1 MCVFKNVH
9 AVMNTDKMTVHFLN
23 QATCRCIVHIS
34 VDTALDRWYIY
45 IISKAIAFYLFEP
58 SRELTFT

>member
-1 MCVFKNVH
+1 
-9 AVMNTDKMTVHFLN
+9 MNTDKMTVHFLN

-45 IISKAIAFYLFEP
+45 TYILKVPIAFYMYMFIYI
-58 SRELTFT
+58 LTVIQ